1 MTMTIGSAFAHLRLR
16 LQALDDVVRQ
26 LALAIDDAPDDADEP
41 AVVESL
47 RGETAEIEG
56 EVAAAIRAAAGDAR
70 PAHAAAECQR
80 RVNRVW
86 HALQREI
93 GSHHALAEV
102 ERVAAER
109 GGAWIRWSGVAREGV
124 ERCEQNVFEAAD
136 ALAACW
142 GEIVER
148 DPIEVGRA

>member
-1 MTMTIGSAFAHLRLR
+1 MTIGSAFAHFRLR

-56 EVAAAIRAAAGDAR
+56 EVAAALRAAGDAR

-86 HALQREI
+86 HALQREVA
-93 GSHHALAEV
+93 SHHALAEV
-102 ERVAAER
+102 ERVAIER
-109 GGAWIRWSGVAREGV
+109 GGAWSRWSGVVREVV
-124 ERCEQNVFEAAD
+124 ERCEQNIFEAAD

-142 GEIVER
+142 SEIVER

>member
-1 MTMTIGSAFAHLRLR
+1 MTIGTAFAHFRAR

-26 LALAIDDAPDDADEP
+26 LALAIDDAPADADEP

-47 RGETAEIEG
+47 RSETAEIEG
-56 EVAAAIRAAAGDAR
+56 EVSAAVRDAGATRPVRAAVD
-70 PAHAAAECQR
+70 CQR
-80 RVNRVW
+80 HINRVW
-86 HALQREI
+86 HALQREVA
-93 GSHHALAEV
+93 SHHALAEV

-109 GGAWIRWSGVAREGV
+109 GGAWSRWCGVVREAV

-142 GEIVER
+142 GELVE
-148 DPIEVGRA
+148 

>member
-1 MTMTIGSAFAHLRLR
+1 MTIGSAFAQFRAR

-26 LALAIDDAPDDADEP
+26 LALAIDDAPEDADEP

-56 EVAAAIRAAAGDAR
+56 ELAAAVRAAEGAR
-70 PAHAAAECQR
+70 PARAAAECQR

-86 HALQREI
+86 HALQRELA
-93 GSHHALAEV
+93 SHHALAEV

-109 GGAWIRWSGVAREGV
+109 GGAWSRWSGVVREAV
-124 ERCEQNVFEAAD
+124 ERCQQNVFEAAD

-142 GEIVER
+142 GELVER
-148 DPIEVGRA
+148 DAIEIGRA